1 MTESSPHLWQ
11 SRSFLAPLIGFPLL
25 AVGAGPWPE
34 IGAAL
39 LGLALGAEID
49 LIAFLTTHYLV
60 KGIRRDLRLS
70 LQGLRYGVE
79 FRPVSQR
86 RRI

>member
-1 MTESSPHLWQ
+1 MWQ
-11 SRSFLAPLIGFPLL
+11 SRSSSRPSSGFPLL

-49 LIAFLTTHYLV
+49 LIAFLTTHYL
-60 KGIRRDLRLS
+60 G
-70 LQGLRYGVE
+70 QGLSARSTAISSRTSLWGRV
-79 FRPVSQR
+79 
-86 RRI
+86 